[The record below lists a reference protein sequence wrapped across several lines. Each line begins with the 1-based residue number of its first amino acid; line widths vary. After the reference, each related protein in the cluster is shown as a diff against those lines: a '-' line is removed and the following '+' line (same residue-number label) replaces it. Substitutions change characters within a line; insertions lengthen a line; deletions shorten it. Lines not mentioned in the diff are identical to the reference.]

1 MKKFND
7 LLTICMVSFHSDAII
22 KKILKIIPLKYKVI
36 VTDNVISNNL
46 KDKLENSFK
55 NVEVITPNLNLGN
68 GGGVNYALKKIKTK
82 YALYLDLDT
91 TLEEDTIDKL
101 INIANSQKN
110 WGIIAP
116 NIKNFY
122 YKENCYTKK
131 NISQNI
137 SEMNFVEGCALLF
150 NMDVLNKIGP
160 FDEKIFLYF
169 EENDLFFRC
178 LKNNKKILLS
188 HNTYIEH
195 LGGSSV
201 DKKYNLEIELNRNW
215 HYMWSKFYYYK
226 KNYSYLRGLKETII
240 QFIKAII
247 KLSFYYF
254 INKNKFLIYKNRF
267 SGLFNSY
274 INRSSWRR
282 PDIKR

>member
-7 LLTICMVSFHSDAII
+7 LLTICLVSFHSDTII

-36 VTDNVISNNL
+36 ITNNAVSKNL
-46 KDKLENSFK
+46 KVKLENSFK
-55 NVEVITPNLNLGN
+55 NVKVITPSHNLGN

-91 TLEEDTIDKL
+91 AFEKNTIDKL

-116 NIKNFY
+116 NIKNFN
-122 YKENCYTKK
+122 YKKNCYIKK
-131 NISQNI
+131 NISPNT

-150 NMDVLNKIGP
+150 NMNVLNKIGSY
-160 FDEKIFLYF
+160 DEKIFLYY

-226 KNYSYLRGLKETII
+226 KNYSYLRGIKETII

-254 INKNKFLIYKNRF
+254 VKRNKFLIYKNRA

-274 INRSSWRR
+274 INKSSWRR
-282 PDIKR
+282 PNI

>member
-7 LLTICMVSFHSDAII
+7 LLTICMVSFHSETII
-22 KKILKIIPLKYKVI
+22 KKILKIIPFRYKVI
-36 VTDNVISNNL
+36 VTDNAISKNL
-46 KDKLENSFK
+46 KDELENSFK
-55 NVEVITPNLNLGN
+55 NVKVITPNLNLGN
-68 GGGVNYALKKIKTK
+68 GGGINYALRKIKTK

-91 TLEEDTIDKL
+91 ILEKDTIDKL
-101 INIANSQKN
+101 INIANSQNN

-116 NIKNFY
+116 NIKNFN
-122 YKENCYTKK
+122 YKENCYIKK
-131 NISQNI
+131 NIHQNI

-150 NMDVLNKIGP
+150 NMNVLNKIGP
-160 FDEKIFLYF
+160 YDEKIFLYF

-178 LKNNKKILLS
+178 LKKNKKILLS
-188 HNTYIEH
+188 HDTYIEH
-195 LGGSSV
+195 LGGSSI
-201 DKKYNLEIELNRNW
+201 DKRYNLDIELNRNW

-226 KNYSYLRGLKETII
+226 KNYSYLRGIRETII

-254 INKNKFLIYKNRF
+254 INKNKFLVYKNRV

-274 INRSSWRR
+274 TNRSSWKR
-282 PDIKR
+282 PNIKL